1 MSFISKW
8 IKLSAIFLQ
17 VPPSIVITNPEIK
30 ENTKY
35 NIPCSWHTDY
45 FQEFTFHIPLSKIDK
60 TSNSV
65 DLLNAREVIPL
76 VETLRNEFNININ
89 EGMAVVHN
97 NDFYFAG
104 EALHFLGTH
113 SSKKYFFSNLINII
127 YKNKFISIK
136 LYPLFKFFRSILLK
150 LLRRKPL

>member
-1 MSFISKW
+1 MEINL
-8 IKLSAIFLQ
+8 IMDTNNTEIIIF
-17 VPPSIVITNPEIK
+17 EIK
-30 ENTKY
+30 KY
-35 NIPCSWHTDY
+35 SKSDTIIIYDGDCPVCNNITL
-45 FQEFTFHIPLSKIDK
+45 LSKIDK